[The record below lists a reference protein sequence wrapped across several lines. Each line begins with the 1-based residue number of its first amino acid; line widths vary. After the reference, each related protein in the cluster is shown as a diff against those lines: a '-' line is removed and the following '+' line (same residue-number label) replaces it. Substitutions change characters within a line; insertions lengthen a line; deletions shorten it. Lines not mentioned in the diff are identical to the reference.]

1 MEENY
6 RPESCPISIPTG
18 SRFDL
23 LDRYLDRFRDGVI
36 RPQLDRLQDSPQMRF
51 IHSPVEGGLE
61 ARLLVEQGI

>member
-23 LDRYLDRFRDGVI
+23 LDRCLDRFRDGI
-36 RPQLDRLQDSPQMRF
+36 GLPQLDRLQDSPQMRF
-51 IHSPVEGGLE
+51 THSPVQGGLE
-61 ARLLVEQGI
+61 ARLLDENGI